1 MNTKSVTGIPLIIE
15 ASLNGSANKDLN
27 PNVPYSDDEIVN
39 DAMAC
44 MDAGAALI
52 HNHTSE
58 SIFGGTGKLNAEA
71 IRQAMAHPVIKAARR
86 HLDPN
91 YARWPR
97 GRSCRSA
104 L

>member
-1 MNTKSVTGIPLIIE
+1 MNTTSVTGIPLIIE

-52 HNHTSE
+52 HNHTVE
-58 SIFGGTGKLNAEA
+58 SIFGGTGKLNSEN
-71 IRQAMAHPVIKAARR
+71 R
-86 HLDPN
+86 LT
-91 YARWPR
+91 
-97 GRSCRSA
+97 
-104 L
+104 

>member
-52 HNHTSE
+52 HNHTFE
-58 SIFGGTGKLNAEA
+58 SIFGGTGKLNSKNRLTWSLATTSIE
-71 IRQAMAHPVIKAARR
+71 IRDPTGLGGAAR
-86 HLDPN
+86 D
-91 YARWPR
+91 
-97 GRSCRSA
+97 
-104 L
+104 

>member
-1 MNTKSVTGIPLIIE
+1 MNTTSVTGIPLIIE

-58 SIFGGTGKLNAEA
+58 SIFGGTDKLNSENRITWSLATKSIE
-71 IRQAMAHPVIKAARR
+71 IHDPTGLGDAAR
-86 HLDPN
+86 D
-91 YARWPR
+91 
-97 GRSCRSA
+97 
-104 L
+104 